1 MSNNSITIKN
11 LCNDEEIVV
20 TKRVRNIHTDR
31 FTMIGRNESMDSL
44 RILAHMKPQEARV
57 IISVMDNL
65 EYKTNIADLSMAR
78 KDETPTDKVQFSV
91 GYGRLKKLGVLI
103 RISWNV
109 FMVNPKFV
117 LPPVSELEK
126 VNEMW
131 EMYTNN

>member
-126 VNEMW
+126 VKEMW